1 MFDEVFKCFGG
12 GNPCGGG
19 PKKCSSSCDV
29 LWIIVLLM
37 VVLKG
42 GMFGIDLCTLII
54 LFIVFGGDLMR
65 CFAPKAPCG
74 C

>member
-1 MFDEVFKCFGG
+1 MFNDILHGFGC
-12 GNPCGGG
+12 GNGEPIG
-19 PKKCSSSCDV
+19 KKCATSCDV

-37 VVLKG
+37 IVLKG

-54 LFIVFGGDLMR
+54 LFIVFGSDILNI
-65 CFAPKAPCG
+65 FSKKPCG